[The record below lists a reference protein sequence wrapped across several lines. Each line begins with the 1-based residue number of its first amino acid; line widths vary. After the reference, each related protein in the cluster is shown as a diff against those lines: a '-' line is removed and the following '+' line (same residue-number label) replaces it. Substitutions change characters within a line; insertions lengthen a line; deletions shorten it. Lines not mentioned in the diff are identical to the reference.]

1 MAISAGLIKELRE
14 KTGAGMLECR
24 NALNETGGDVQA
36 AVEYL
41 RKQGLAA
48 AGKRA
53 GRAAK
58 EGLVEA
64 YIHPG
69 GKLGV
74 LIEVNC
80 ETDFVARTDQ
90 FKELVRDLA
99 MQVAASEPQAV
110 KREDLPEDAVAKEK
124 EILMAQVSDMKK
136 PKEVLEKIVEGRMEK
151 FYGEAALLEQPYV
164 KEPKRKVDDRVKEA
178 IAALGENIVVRRF
191 ARFKLGAD

>member
-1 MAISAGLIKELRE
+1 MAISAGSIKELRE

-24 NALNETGGDVQA
+24 NALAETGGDVEA
-36 AVEYL
+36 AVEHL

-53 GRAAK
+53 GRAA
-58 EGLVEA
+58 EQGLVEA

-90 FKELVRDLA
+90 FKELARDLA

-110 KREDLPEDAVAKEK
+110 RRDDLPEGKVAKER

-151 FYGEAALLEQPYV
+151 FYGEAVLLEQPYV
-164 KEPKRKVDDRVKEA
+164 KEPKRKVEDRVKEA

>member
-1 MAISAGLIKELRE
+1 MAISTELIRELRE

-24 NALNETGGDVQA
+24 NALAHSGGDVEA
-36 AVEYL
+36 AVELL

-74 LIEVNC
+74 LVEVNC

-90 FKELVRDLA
+90 FKELARDLA

-110 KREDLPEDAVAKEK
+110 KREELPEAMVTKER
-124 EILMAQVSDMKK
+124 EILAAQVSDMKK
-136 PKEVLEKIVEGRMEK
+136 PKEVLDKIVEGRMEK
-151 FYGEAALLEQPYV
+151 FYTEAVLLEQPYV
-164 KEPKRKVDDRVKEA
+164 KEPKRKVEDRVKEA